1 MIDEIKGFAD
11 DMNRLR
17 EQSKLMESN
26 EQAVQVSRGLFDSP
40 FLHRFAWLTAISSC
54 YIFTF
59 LHFLGSMSVPQ
70 QLRTYSSLTQQ
81 QSTENNLE

>member
-1 MIDEIKGFAD
+1 MIDEIKGFSD

-40 FLHRFAWLTAISSC
+40 FLHRFA
-54 YIFTF
+54 
-59 LHFLGSMSVPQ
+59 
-70 QLRTYSSLTQQ
+70 
-81 QSTENNLE
+81 

>member
-26 EQAVQVSRGLFDSP
+26 EQAVQGGRGLFDSP
-40 FLHRFAWLTAISSC
+40 FLHRFA
-54 YIFTF
+54 
-59 LHFLGSMSVPQ
+59 
-70 QLRTYSSLTQQ
+70 
-81 QSTENNLE
+81 